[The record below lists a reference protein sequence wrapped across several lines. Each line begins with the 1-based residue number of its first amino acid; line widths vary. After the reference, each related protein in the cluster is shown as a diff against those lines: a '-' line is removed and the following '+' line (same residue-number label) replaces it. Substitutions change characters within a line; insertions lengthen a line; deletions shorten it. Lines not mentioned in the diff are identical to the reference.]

1 VAAFLHLAYTGRCRE
16 SALIISA
23 RGKPLDQES
32 RKVRD
37 EWVGALCDEKEQS
50 ARDLYAASGKM
61 VSV

>member
-1 VAAFLHLAYTGRCRE
+1 VN
-16 SALIISA
+16 
-23 RGKPLDQES
+23 QES

-50 ARDLYAASGKM
+50 ARNLYAASGKM